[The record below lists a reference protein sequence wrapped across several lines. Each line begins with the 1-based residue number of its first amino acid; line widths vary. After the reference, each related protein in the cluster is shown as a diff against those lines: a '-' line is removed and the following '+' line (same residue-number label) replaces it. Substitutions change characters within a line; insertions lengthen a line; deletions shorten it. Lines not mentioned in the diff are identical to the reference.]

1 MPYIENK
8 IISLN
13 SHYGLQQNGSLLSN
27 IVFNF
32 SGILKKE
39 ETIKHVYI
47 SVLNAQIP
55 VSFYVINSLN
65 HHLRI
70 RDNTTNITYLF
81 QLTNGNYSATTLVQE
96 IIFQMSLQSFPIPTI
111 NFNKSNGKLTFI
123 FSQST
128 TILTPNS
135 TIKDILGLG
144 TTSLTGTVIECPY
157 PLNLLGVKLLNI
169 TSSSLAVS
177 SFSSVNNS
185 NLSILASIPID
196 QAFFNMVS
204 YTNQSDLQKY
214 ELTTDYVNSIDLQ
227 ILDEAGNYIDF
238 NNSDWSITLGISI
251 ERVEIQKQ
259 NTDLYK
265 SLMSHNI
272 QPEEQITTED
282 QPVDN
287 QEIQTEEIKE
297 TQVLD
302 SFENP
307 VPVPEETQD
316 KGFMNQLL
324 HGATDYTTNVKHII
338 KQYGN
343 ETIDGITLKRTPIS
357 SAIYKALNTASLG
370 KFDSSNPYDKLF
382 HLAMDIKFKNG
393 RTIRLEK
400 NATINMTTR
409 PADKKDT
416 ESLEV
421 IGVPEINLNA
431 LLENAKKRMGGK
443 YFLYNSKSNNCQDFI
458 LNVFDGSRI
467 GNIQD
472 REFIKQST
480 RDIFNKSPKYL
491 KGMAKTITD
500 LGGRFDL
507 VKSELQKHK
516 NDLALL
522 MK

>member
-1 MPYIENK
+1 MI
-8 IISLN
+8 
-13 SHYGLQQNGSLLSN
+13 
-27 IVFNF
+27 
-32 SGILKKE
+32 
-39 ETIKHVYI
+39 
-47 SVLNAQIP
+47 
-55 VSFYVINSLN
+55 YVINSLN
-65 HHLRI
+65 NVLTI
-70 RDNTTNITYLF
+70 KDNTTNITYLF
-81 QLTNGNYSATTLVQE
+81 QLTNGNYNATTLIQE
-96 IIFQMSLQSFPIPTI
+96 IISQMLLQSYPSIPSI
-111 NFNKSNGKLTFI
+111 NFNKSNGKLSFL
-123 FSQST
+123 FLQST
-128 TILTPNS
+128 TILTQNS

-144 TTSLTGTVIECPY
+144 TTSLTGTFIECPY

-169 TSSSLAVS
+169 TSSTLAVS

-185 NLSILASIPID
+185 NLSILASVPID

-204 YTNQSDLQKY
+204 YVNQSDLQKY

-307 VPVPEETQD
+307 VPVPEET
-316 KGFMNQLL
+316 GFMNQLI

-357 SAIYKALNTASLG
+357 SAIYKALNTTSLG
-370 KFDSSNPYDKLF
+370 KFDSSNPYGQIISF
-382 HLAMDIKFKNG
+382 SNG
-393 RTIRLEK
+393 
-400 NATINMTTR
+400 
-409 PADKKDT
+409 
-416 ESLEV
+416 
-421 IGVPEINLNA
+421 
-431 LLENAKKRMGGK
+431 
-443 YFLYNSKSNNCQDFI
+443 Y
-458 LNVFDGSRI
+458 
-467 GNIQD
+467 
-472 REFIKQST
+472 
-480 RDIFNKSPKYL
+480 
-491 KGMAKTITD
+491 
-500 LGGRFDL
+500 
-507 VKSELQKHK
+507 
-516 NDLALL
+516 
-522 MK
+522 